1 MGVQLRPYRASD
13 LDTLFEIDQ
22 RCFAPGI
29 SYSRAELEGFIA
41 HRRSA
46 TWVAEADSDTVGFLV
61 ARREP
66 GGAGHIIT
74 IDVVE
79 SWRRRGVGKA
89 LMDAAESWAA
99 GLDLA
104 VLYLETAVDNEIAQ
118 RFYRRRGY
126 HKLRRVENY
135 YADGAAGWIMV
146 KQLKEEP
153 GS

>member
-13 LDTLFEIDQ
+13 LDTLFGIDQ

-46 TWVAEADSDTVGFLV
+46 TWVAEADGDTVGFLV

-66 GGAGHIIT
+66 GGAAHIIT

-146 KQLKEEP
+146 KQLKQEP